1 MEIKMENTITVTLT
15 KEQQAAIL
23 KLSTAALLNAIR
35 MDDPRNQFGDFNQE
49 ENDARIMTYASIKR
63 LLTWET
69 K

>member
-1 MEIKMENTITVTLT
+1 MENTITVTLT

>member
-1 MEIKMENTITVTLT
+1 METITVTLT
-15 KEQQAAIL
+15 KEQQAALL